1 MTTFYLICFTLGLS
15 LTILSA
21 LGAFTHLHFGHLHLH
36 VGHGVGHTHVHVPNV
51 RGAVTKSSVSPV
63 NGFTLAAF
71 LCWFGGCGY
80 LLARSHDFGMWVVLA
95 LATITGVAG
104 GAILFWFLVK
114 VLLPHEHELTAA
126 DSDILGILGV
136 VTGPV
141 REGGTGEIQFS
152 QNGARRFAPAR
163 SEAGVALARGT
174 EVVVMRYEQGIA
186 YVRPWNELS
195 GELTAEPGE
204 ASGESSSAVPGE
216 VDRSGA
222 AAAAT
227 TTHGN
232 SPDGKDRAL

>member
-15 LTILSA
+15 LTVLSA

-36 VGHGVGHTHVHVPNV
+36 LGHGPAHGHVHIPNV

-80 LLARSHDFGMWVVLA
+80 LLARSGDFGMFVVLA
-95 LATITGVAG
+95 LATITGLAG
-104 GAILFWFLVK
+104 GAILFWFLVR

-126 DSDILGILGV
+126 DTDIVGILGV

-141 REGGTGEIQFS
+141 RADGTGEIQFS
-152 QNGARRFAPAR
+152 QNGSRRFAPAR
-163 SEAGVALARGT
+163 SDAGVALARGT

-186 YVRPWNELS
+186 YVSRWDELS
-195 GELTAEPGE
+195 GEQSE
-204 ASGESSSAVPGE
+204 ASGDASSAATSTH
-216 VDRSGA
+216 SG
-222 AAAAT
+222 
-227 TTHGN
+227 N
-232 SPDGKDRAL
+232 RPDGKDRAL

>member
-15 LTILSA
+15 LTVLSA
-21 LGAFTHLHFGHLHLH
+21 LGAFAHIHFGHFGNVHLHLH
-36 VGHGVGHTHVHVPNV
+36 PGHGMGHTHVHVPNV

-80 LLARSHDFGMWVVLA
+80 LLSRSHDFGMFVVLA
-95 LATITGVAG
+95 LATITGLAG

-126 DSDILGILGV
+126 DTDIVGILGI

-141 REGGTGEIQFS
+141 RESGVGEIQFS
-152 QNGARRFAPAR
+152 QNGSRRFAPAR

-186 YVRPWNELS
+186 YVRPWDELS
-195 GELTAEPGE
+195 GEPSD
-204 ASGESSSAVPGE
+204 ASGDVSSSMA
-216 VDRSGA
+216 
-222 AAAAT
+222 
-227 TTHGN
+227 GN
-232 SPDGKDRAL
+232 HNPQL